1 MTSRYLYKLRP
12 ARPDMLRLGPTDSEA
27 AIVEDHTSYL
37 EELAEQGVVRF
48 IGRTLT
54 TDETS
59 FGIVV
64 LEADSE
70 ATARAIMN
78 RDPGVA
84 EGVMQA
90 ELYPFKVVYMG
101 DG

>member
-1 MTSRYLYKLRP
+1 MTSRYLYLLRP
-12 ARPDMLRLGPTDSEA
+12 VRTDMLRDGPTDHEA
-27 AIVEDHTSYL
+27 AIVDAHSSYL
-37 EELAEQGVVRF
+37 EELAAQGVVRF

-54 TDETS
+54 TDDTS

-64 LEADSE
+64 LDADSE
-70 ATARAIMN
+70 AAARAVMN
-78 RDPGVA
+78 SDPGVA